1 MSDEEAAFETEFDV
15 RLRQQMPIR
24 NAMQAEIE
32 KMAMFDELVDE
43 IGQHILYGNMPPT
56 VYEVAVEKY
65 KRARALQERSK

>member
-32 KMAMFDELVDE
+32 KMAMFDELVTWLEGCVDCVSK
-43 IGQHILYGNMPPT
+43 
-56 VYEVAVEKY
+56 VYRADLCDVL